1 MELRRRQTHSESL
14 AKNGRRARAH
24 SRIRRDEPGSFAAWI
39 QIRRLNDLLRVD
51 AGGWHGQRSPRGMST
66 TRRARWRASSEVTPF
81 RFTRIPFSLSAR
93 VLILT
98 LAAMIAFAS
107 NSLLCRAALKQTSI
121 DAASF
126 TFVRVFSGAV
136 VLWLVTNLRRM
147 IRTTRDVGVGGNWIS
162 ALALFLYAAG
172 FSFAYVDVAAGTGAL
187 LLFGAVQATMILWG
201 LHKGE
206 RLDAIQIAGFIVAMT
221 GLVVL
226 VFPGLSAPP
235 LIGSILMLGAG
246 VAWGIYSLRGK
257 GEKNPVSVTAGN
269 FARAVPFAAAVSI
282 IFVPQLHVDLAGIS
296 YAIISGAITSGL
308 GYVIWYS
315 ALQDL
320 KAASAATVQLS
331 VPVLAA
337 TGGILL
343 LGEPLTL
350 RYLLA
355 SIAILGGIALV
366 VVASH
371 PQDQTAS
378 PAGRSRS

>member
-1 MELRRRQTHSESL
+1 MKST
-14 AKNGRRARAH
+14 
-24 SRIRRDEPGSFAAWI
+24 
-39 QIRRLNDLLRVD
+39 RV
-51 AGGWHGQRSPRGMST
+51 
-66 TRRARWRASSEVTPF
+66 F
-81 RFTRIPFSLSAR
+81 
-93 VLILT
+93 ILT
-98 LAAMIAFAS
+98 LLAMIAFAS
-107 NSLLCRAALKQTSI
+107 NSLLCRAALKQTTV

-126 TFVRVFSGAV
+126 TFVRIFSGAAA
-136 VLWLVTNLRRM
+136 LWLILKMRHASGLADDRR
-147 IRTTRDVGVGGNWIS
+147 IHGSWFS
-162 ALALFLYAAG
+162 ALALFAYAAA
-172 FSFAYVDVAAGTGAL
+172 FSFAYVDLSAGTGAL

-206 RLDAIQIAGFIVAMT
+206 RLDALQIVGFIVAVT

-257 GEKNPVSVTAGN
+257 GEKNPASVTAGN
-269 FARAVPFAAAVSI
+269 FVRAVPFAAVVSI
-282 IFVPQLHVDLAGIS
+282 VFIRWLRVDIAGVS

-315 ALQDL
+315 PLPGL

-355 SIAILGGIALV
+355 STAILGGIALV
-366 VVASH
+366 VLEKNRAL
-371 PQDQTAS
+371 
-378 PAGRSRS
+378 

>member
-1 MELRRRQTHSESL
+1 
-14 AKNGRRARAH
+14 
-24 SRIRRDEPGSFAAWI
+24 
-39 QIRRLNDLLRVD
+39 
-51 AGGWHGQRSPRGMST
+51 
-66 TRRARWRASSEVTPF
+66 
-81 RFTRIPFSLSAR
+81 
-93 VLILT
+93 
-98 LAAMIAFAS
+98 MIAFAS

-206 RLDAIQIAGFIVAMT
+206 RLRAIQIVGLIVAMT

-226 VFPGLSAPP
+226 LFPGLSAPP
-235 LIGSILMLGAG
+235 LFGSILMLGAG

-257 GEKNPVSVTAGN
+257 REKNPVTATTGN
-269 FARAVPFAAAVSI
+269 FVRAVPFAAAVSI
-282 IFVPQLHVDLAGIS
+282 IFLRWLDLDLAGVI

-315 ALQDL
+315 VLPSL
-320 KAASAATVQLS
+320 KAASAAAVQLS
-331 VPVLAA
+331 APVLAA
-337 TGGILL
+337 AGGILL

-355 SIAILGGIALV
+355 SVAILGGITLV
-366 VVASH
+366 VLEKNRAR
-371 PQDQTAS
+371 PDL
-378 PAGRSRS
+378 